1 MQRREEIVMRFDLA
15 PMEGATDAIYR
26 AVHRRLFGGV
36 DLYWMPFWS
45 PTQDHI
51 LTRRVL
57 REILPEHNE
66 GVPVLPQLL
75 TKSAEDFLWAAGELA
90 AMGYGEVNLNLGCP
104 SGTVTAKGKGAGF
117 LADLPRLERF
127 LDRIFAEAPLRISI
141 KTRLGTED
149 PEEFG
154 PLLELYGRYPLARLA
169 VHARVLRDQYRL
181 PARPEAFRL
190 ALERSGCPVCCNGDL
205 KTLEDCRSL
214 AERYPAACSVMVGRG
229 ILADPALARRFAGGR
244 PAERRELLSFHRM
257 LFDGYRLAF
266 GSGRNAMLRMKEH
279 WRYLIRL
286 LEGGAGFA
294 KKLRKAA
301 DPGHFDALA
310 EAALAELPLRQGAAP
325 DW

>member
-1 MQRREEIVMRFDLA
+1 M
-15 PMEGATDAIYR
+15 
-26 AVHRRLFGGV
+26 
-36 DLYWMPFWS
+36 S
-45 PTQDHI
+45 
-51 LTRRVL
+51 
-57 REILPEHNE
+57 
-66 GVPVLPQLL
+66 
-75 TKSAEDFLWAAGELA
+75 
-90 AMGYGEVNLNLGCP
+90 
-104 SGTVTAKGKGAGF
+104 
-117 LADLPRLERF
+117 
-127 LDRIFAEAPLRISI
+127 
-141 KTRLGTED
+141 
-149 PEEFG
+149 
-154 PLLELYGRYPLARLA
+154 
-169 VHARVLRDQYRL
+169 
-181 PARPEAFRL
+181 
-190 ALERSGCPVCCNGDL
+190 VCCNGDL

-286 LEGGAGFA
+286 LEDGAGFA